1 MSDQPE
7 VKEFTGSST
16 EIRDS
21 DFLASGDFQIP
32 ETDNYRE
39 EIVTIVTVYE
49 RRNLVFEG
57 GRKKARGWTLKFAE
71 KERELLINATNRE
84 QLKKMFGPNS
94 LAWRGKKLLL
104 WVDKTVKLKGQ
115 PKPGIRIKPVPEA
128 RQESKPQV
136 KQDPAPAFRAW
147 LESKGLTEADATER
161 LAGRTLDEATDED
174 WRALRAWAKEL
185 KPKEASA

>member
-1 MSDQPE
+1 MSEQPD
-7 VKEFTGSST
+7 VMEFTGSST

-21 DFLASGDFQIP
+21 EYLASGDFQIP
-32 ETDNYRE
+32 ETDDYRE
-39 EIVTIVTVYE
+39 EIVTIINVFE

-57 GRKKARGWTLKFAE
+57 GRKKPRGWTLKFAE

-84 QLKKMFGPNS
+84 MLKKLFGFDS
-94 LAWRGKKLLL
+94 LKWRGKKLLL

-128 RQESKPQV
+128 RKESKLQV
-136 KQDPAPAFRAW
+136 KQDPVPAFRTW

-174 WRALRAWAKEL
+174 WKALRAWAKDL
-185 KPKEASA
+185 KPKEAP